1 MEIDLLIRTLQ
12 VFKMRGAKQV
22 LLSADETVPPEPFLV
37 SFIPVGDNAT
47 VHVYSERQHI
57 VEMVKR
63 SPVIVEGEILSNT
76 EWKRHCEVC
85 NYALQVHQW
94 VVLDPNGFVLQ
105 CSVKQ
110 HRYALDLIRAGSM
123 KRQAGVATGEMLKDY
138 E

>member
-1 MEIDLLIRTLQ
+1 MEIDLLIKTLQ

-37 SFIPVGDNAT
+37 SYIPVGDNTT
-47 VHVYSERQHI
+47 VHVHSKRQRI
-57 VEMVKR
+57 VEMVKK

-76 EWKRHCEVC
+76 EWGRHCEVC

-94 VVLDPNGFVLQ
+94 IALDHNGFVLQ
-105 CSVKQ
+105 CSVMQ